1 MEQHLYRVT
10 YILKEE
16 RIDEKSFFIFWTIVL
31 CKIFFNQLQN
41 NKWDGTD
48 RIRGLV
54 SAAKPEG
61 DLNLKSKI
69 IFN

>member
-16 RIDEKSFFIFWTIVL
+16 RIDENNMFSIVFSLFSNL
-31 CKIFFNQLQN
+31 CLFNYICSTR
-41 NKWDGTD
+41 DGTD
-48 RIRGLV
+48 RIRYLV